1 MACSSC
7 VGRMHVCQ
15 LVVGGRH
22 PAARGTTDRR
32 PRCRMLSW
40 LHSSPP
46 PPSPPPPFVRM
57 RERREHA
64 ANKLMASSA
73 GLAGSL
79 KWRWSGPS
87 TIEGS
92 NIGVVLAAASERPG
106 TVFVYGVL
114 GQGAR
119 LAMHRSASPGLQCSL
134 SSRPE
139 TLVRPTGI
147 AMLFEGYAR
156 PDFYTQRYE

>member
-1 MACSSC
+1 
-7 VGRMHVCQ
+7 
-15 LVVGGRH
+15 
-22 PAARGTTDRR
+22 
-32 PRCRMLSW
+32 
-40 LHSSPP
+40 
-46 PPSPPPPFVRM
+46 M

-106 TVFVYGVL
+106 TVYVYGVL

-156 PDFYTQRYE
+156 PDFYTQRYGVIHPEARALPNRTRYPATPVLSRFECRFPGMAARSWPPRAGETLTLQAWGSS